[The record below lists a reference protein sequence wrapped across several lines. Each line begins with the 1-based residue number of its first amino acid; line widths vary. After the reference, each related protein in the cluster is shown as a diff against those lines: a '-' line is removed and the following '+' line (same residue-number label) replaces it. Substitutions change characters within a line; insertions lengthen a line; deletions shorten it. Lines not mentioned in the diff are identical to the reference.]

1 MEMLCYWHSF
11 VAFHTGGVQGVQATC
26 ALCNKQCPQFAKS
39 ALHHA
44 GLESH
49 LQTKLP
55 PLSLLLNVQPKPGCL
70 ASSSVLPVPNV
81 QVAGEGE
88 QALQG
93 RLLWG
98 WGTSSWL
105 GPWRSS
111 ESAGQLS
118 AQGSRYCFSSWSL
131 ESARLLASVFWP
143 MAMRTR
149 RLSFWA
155 KWTDS
160 GRLCIFTTT
169 MQKSGLANKWGIRD
183 IRKQGSLHCCRGT
196 FNCPT
201 LLDTTLLQTRS
212 STYGIIKGM
221 SGYQS

>member
-26 ALCNKQCPQFAKS
+26 ALCNKQHPQFAKS

-111 ESAGQLS
+111 AGQLS

-143 MAMRTR
+143 WGLEGRAPEQSEQTQGDCASLQQLGRKVVWQINEVLGTLGSKDHCTAAEA
-149 RLSFWA
+149 LS
-155 KWTDS
+155 TVQ
-160 GRLCIFTTT
+160 LCWIQPCF
-169 MQKSGLANKWGIRD
+169 
-183 IRKQGSLHCCRGT
+183 KQDHLHMG
-196 FNCPT
+196 
-201 LLDTTLLQTRS
+201 
-212 STYGIIKGM
+212 
-221 SGYQS
+221 